1 MELTGTHQLDQPPEI
16 VWAALFDSAVL
27 AEAIP
32 GCTALEQTADNAFA
46 ATVKVKIGPVSAQFK
61 GDVEIS
67 DINAPR
73 SCVLTGKGSGGV
85 AGFAKGSARVELE
98 PADGGTIL
106 RYTADAALGG
116 KLASLGSRL
125 IQSSANKLAQ
135 EFFTNFSQKLNS

>member
-1 MELTGTHQLDQPPEI
+1 MELTGTHQLDQPPEV

-46 ATVKVKIGPVSAQFK
+46 ATVKLKIGPVSAQFK

-67 DINAPR
+67 DINAPH
-73 SCVLTGKGSGGV
+73 SCLLTGKGSGGV
-85 AGFAKGSARVELE
+85 AGYAKGSARVELE
-98 PADGGTIL
+98 PAEGGTIL

-125 IQSSANKLAQ
+125 IQSTTNKLAQ
-135 EFFTNFSQKLNS
+135 EFFTNFSHRLNS